1 MSDNYLGNPNL
12 KKVNT
17 PQEFTKEQ
25 ILEYQKCAK
34 DPIYFM
40 TKYIRIVSLDDGLV
54 PFKMYDFQKHIV
66 RTIHDN
72 RFTICKLP
80 RQSGKSTTTVSYLL
94 HYALFNP
101 NSNIAILAN
110 KSSTARDI
118 LGRVQLA
125 YENLPKWMQ
134 QGVINWNKGNIE
146 LENKSVIV
154 AAATSS
160 SAIRGGSYNII
171 FLDEF
176 AFVPANIAEQFFSAV
191 YPTISAGTQTKMI
204 IVSTPYGMN
213 QFYKLW
219 TDAENKRN
227 DYVPIEVHWSEV
239 PGRDEAWKEAT
250 IRNTSAEQFQQEFEC
265 VDGNTIVETE
275 DGKIKIE
282 DLYKK
287 LLKKRVGQMFRTNT
301 DNIKILSTSGF
312 SNFNGIQ
319 KVKRN
324 LYQHIIFDDK
334 SEIKTSINHPFG
346 KDKIL
351 ARNVKVGDYLSSKKV
366 LYNELVNEK
375 IFLYDPINVE
385 KENLYITNGVVS
397 HNCEFLGSVN
407 TLINPSKIKT
417 LAYMNPIQ
425 SNAGLDVY
433 EDPKKGNTYVC
444 TVDVARGVSKDYS
457 AFLILDVTQM
467 PFRIVAKFRNNE
479 IRPLL
484 FPHTIDQVCK
494 AFNHAHVLVETND
507 LGQQIAEALQF
518 ELEYDNLLM
527 TTQRGRAGQILGA
540 GFSGR
545 GSGFGVKMT
554 KQIKKI
560 GCANIKTL
568 IESDKVIIQDF
579 NIIEEM
585 STFIRKGQSWQADD
599 GANDDLM
606 MCLVI
611 FGWLSNQPFFKE
623 LTDTNA
629 RQMLYEEQQHL
640 IEQDM
645 APFGF
650 VDDGTPDHEKS
661 EVDEYGTV
669 WHPVVHKGS

>member
-17 PQEFTKEQ
+17 PQEFTKKE

-433 EDPKKGNTYVC
+433 EDPIKGNTYVC

-467 PFRIVAKFRNNE
+467 PFKIVAKFRNNE

-484 FPHTIDQVCK
+484 FPHTIEQVCK

>member
-1 MSDNYLGNPNL
+1 MSDAYLGNPNL

-17 PQEFTKEQ
+17 PVEFSKEQ
-25 ILEYQKCAK
+25 ILEYQKCAG

-40 TKYIRIVSLDDGLV
+40 ENYIRIVSLDEGLV
-54 PFKMYDFQKHIV
+54 PFKMYPFQRHIV

-125 YENLPKWMQ
+125 YENLPKWLQ

-176 AFVPANIAEQFFSAV
+176 AFVPANIAEMFFSAV
-191 YPTISAGTQTKMI
+191 YPTISAGTKTKMI

-250 IRNTSAEQFQQEFEC
+250 IRNTSPEQFQQEFE
-265 VDGNTIVETE
+265 
-275 DGKIKIE
+275 
-282 DLYKK
+282 
-287 LLKKRVGQMFRTNT
+287 
-301 DNIKILSTSGF
+301 
-312 SNFNGIQ
+312 
-319 KVKRN
+319 
-324 LYQHIIFDDK
+324 
-334 SEIKTSINHPFG
+334 
-346 KDKIL
+346 
-351 ARNVKVGDYLSSKKV
+351 
-366 LYNELVNEK
+366 
-375 IFLYDPINVE
+375 
-385 KENLYITNGVVS
+385 
-397 HNCEFLGSVN
+397 CEFLGSVN
-407 TLINPSKIKT
+407 TLISPAKIKNMT
-417 LAYMNPIQ
+417 YMNPIT

-433 EDPKKGNTYVC
+433 ENPIKDKTYVC

-457 AFLILDVTQM
+457 AFVIMDVTQM
-467 PFRIVAKFRNNE
+467 PFKIVAKFRNNE

-484 FPHTIDQVCK
+484 FPHTIEKVCK
-494 AFNHAHVLVETND
+494 AYNHAHVLVETND
-507 LGQQIAEALQF
+507 LGQQIAESLQF

-568 IESDKVIIQDF
+568 IESDKVFINDF

-599 GANDDLM
+599 GSTDDLM

-623 LTDTNA
+623 MTDTNA
-629 RQMLYEEQQHL
+629 RQMLYEEQQSL

-669 WHPVVHKGS
+669 WHPVVHKGN

>member
-1 MSDNYLGNPNL
+1 MSDAYLGNPNL

-17 PQEFTKEQ
+17 PEEFTKEQ
-25 ILEYQKCAK
+25 IIEYQKCSEN
-34 DPIYFM
+34 PVYFM
-40 TKYIRIVSLDDGLV
+40 EEYIKVVSLDDGLV
-54 PFKMYDFQKHIV
+54 PFKMYPFQQHIV
-66 RTIHDN
+66 NTIHDN

-80 RQSGKSTTTVSYLL
+80 RQSGKSTTTISYLL

-118 LGRVQLA
+118 LGRLQLA
-125 YENLPKWMQ
+125 YENLPKWLQ

-146 LENKSVIV
+146 LENKSAIV

-176 AFVPANIAEQFFSAV
+176 AFVPANIAEMFFSAV
-191 YPTISAGTQTKMI
+191 YPTISSGQKTKMI

-219 TDAENKRN
+219 KDAEEGRN

-265 VDGNTIVETE
+265 
-275 DGKIKIE
+275 
-282 DLYKK
+282 
-287 LLKKRVGQMFRTNT
+287 
-301 DNIKILSTSGF
+301 
-312 SNFNGIQ
+312 
-319 KVKRN
+319 
-324 LYQHIIFDDK
+324 
-334 SEIKTSINHPFG
+334 
-346 KDKIL
+346 
-351 ARNVKVGDYLSSKKV
+351 
-366 LYNELVNEK
+366 
-375 IFLYDPINVE
+375 
-385 KENLYITNGVVS
+385 
-397 HNCEFLGSVN
+397 EFLGSVN
-407 TLINPSKIKT
+407 TLISPAKIKNMAFT
-417 LAYMNPIQ
+417 TPKT
-425 SNAGLDVY
+425 SSGGLDVY
-433 EDPKKGNTYVC
+433 EDPIKDKTYVI
-444 TVDVARGVSKDYS
+444 TVDVARGVLKDYS
-457 AFLILDVTQM
+457 AFVVLDVSQM
-467 PFRIVAKFRNNE
+467 PYRVVAKYKNND
-479 IRPLL
+479 IKPLV
-484 FPHTIDQVCK
+484 FPSIIDRVGK
-494 AFNHAHVLVETND
+494 AYNKAHVLVETND
-507 LGQQIAEALQF
+507 LGQQIAEALNF

-527 TTQRGRAGQILGA
+527 TTNRGRAGQILGA
-540 GFSGR
+540 MFSGR

-568 IESDKVIIQDF
+568 IESDKVQITDF

-585 STFIRKGQSWQADD
+585 STFVRRGQSWQADE
-599 GANDDLM
+599 GNNDDLM

-623 LTDTNA
+623 MTDTNA
-629 RQMLYEEQQHL
+629 RQMLYEEQQNL

-650 VDDGTPDHEKS
+650 VDDGIPDHEKS

-669 WHPVVHKGS
+669 WHPVVRKGQ